1 MHPGGRTL
9 PFIPLAL
16 AVMACNFATDLA
28 DRLIGEML
36 QLAPEI
42 QSTAVAIPP
51 SLIGTPPLATQQV
64 QEATPGLDPELSI
77 PPEIRDQM
85 DQIQEEVALIR
96 GLQPTGPVGRALISP
111 EELRQY
117 VLDDFLADYTDEEA
131 RDDARTLALFG
142 LIDPDFDLFSLYLEL
157 YSEQIAG
164 FYDDETKQMFVVQG
178 AGFLGLERI
187 TYAHEYVHA
196 LQDQQYDLQNG
207 LGFSDEACEEDSE
220 RCAAVQSLVEGDATL
235 ADEQWLL
242 TYATE
247 QDYQDLLDFYDTFD
261 SPIFDSAPQFLRED
275 FLFPYE
281 FGRAFVDHFF
291 LDGGWAAVDAVYAD
305 PPLSTEQ
312 ILHPEQYPGD
322 RPVRLELP
330 ELVDALGSGYR
341 QIDQDVLGEWFTQLT
356 LREHLSPEQAEP
368 AAEGW
373 GGDYYITLFHDQQQ
387 LGALVLVT
395 TWDTVVDA
403 HEFYGTFRDY
413 GDQRFGGRTLST
425 TARSVWEWAQ
435 GYASIEIL
443 GDQTLW
449 IVAPDAELAAK
460 LRQAVPFPAVRS
472 Q

>member
-1 MHPGGRTL
+1 MHPARRLL

-28 DRLIGEML
+28 DRLLGEML

-42 QSTAVAIPP
+42 QATAAAIPP
-51 SLIGTPPLATQQV
+51 SPVGTPPLATEQV
-64 QEATPGLDPELSI
+64 QATIPGSDPEASI
-77 PPEIRDQM
+77 PPEVRDQM
-85 DQIQEEVALIR
+85 NQIQEQVVLIR
-96 GLQPTGPVGRALISP
+96 GLQPTGPVGRALLSP

-117 VLDDFLADYTDEEA
+117 VLDDFLADYTEEEA

-142 LIDPDFDLFSLYLEL
+142 LIGPDYELYNLYLEL

-164 FYDDETKQMFVVQG
+164 FYDDEAKQMFVVQG
-178 AGFLGLERI
+178 AGFRGPERI
-187 TYAHEYVHA
+187 TYAHEYAHA

-220 RCAAVQSLVEGDATL
+220 RCAAVQALIEGDATL
-235 ADEQWLL
+235 LEEQWLL
-242 TYATE
+242 TYASE
-247 QDYQDLLDFYDTFD
+247 QDVQELLDFYDIYE
-261 SPIFDSAPQFLRED
+261 SPIFDSAPQFMQED

-281 FGRAFVDHFF
+281 TGYAFVEHFF

-305 PPLSTEQ
+305 PPQSTEQ

-373 GGDYYITLFHDQQQ
+373 GGDYYITLFHDEQP

-425 TARSVWEWAQ
+425 TTRSVWEWAQ

-472 Q
+472 H